1 MEELPIEG
9 NTIVKNMEVGMSDTI
24 QRKGIGLL
32 WVTEE
37 MLGEEKTEY
46 VGEANYFV
54 PFFILISVL
63 NIIG

>member
-1 MEELPIEG
+1 MD
-9 NTIVKNMEVGMSDTI
+9 KNMEVGMSEAV

-32 WVTEE
+32 WETEE
-37 MLGEEKTEY
+37 VFGEEKTEY
-46 VGEANYFV
+46 VGGANYLV